1 MPKCKFIFLFYNRY
15 VIIYKKYIS
24 FWSLSLIRQ
33 FWLRDYGLVKLNC
46 EIVDEIHNTAGI
58 KYQLTGKDTAALR
71 RRNVVT
77 LSQWIMSDIF
87 KSVVQIKDACDIL
100 IFLDKKS
107 IIFIYGL

>member
-1 MPKCKFIFLFYNRY
+1 MPKCNFIFLFYNRY
-15 VIIYKKYIS
+15 VIICKKYIS

-58 KYQLTGKDTAALR
+58 KCQLTGKDTAPL

-77 LSQWIMSDIF
+77 LCEWIMSHIF

-100 IFLDKKS
+100 IFIDKK
-107 IIFIYGL
+107 